1 VSSRALITNIFL
13 LIGVITNLVTS
24 RYFLF
29 RFLLLFTC
37 QDLQKQFEILEF
49 FYLNI
54 RLVVLLHDGTE
65 TEDAIGEW
73 KAQQK
78 CHKSWKRSEIARKP
92 YVV

>member
-1 VSSRALITNIFL
+1 
-13 LIGVITNLVTS
+13 VTS

-65 TEDAIGEW
+65 TEDAIGE
-73 KAQQK
+73 
-78 CHKSWKRSEIARKP
+78 
-92 YVV
+92 